1 MAFGGSATQKFYT
14 ILTDMANVSTSC
26 PYLFLVGAF
35 PFFKQR
41 TDIERSFEFFKSRKW
56 TWTVTAV
63 VLLVLVGGI
72 IFTCV
77 EPILRHEY
85 DTAFWTII
93 GPVFFGVIAWLFYH
107 QAVAKGK
114 HDK

>member
-1 MAFGGSATQKFYT
+1 MSQRVVR
-14 ILTDMANVSTSC
+14 IS
-26 PYLFLVGAF
+26 FLVGAF

-93 GPVFFGVIAWLFYH
+93 GPVFFWGDRLALLSSSSS
-107 QAVAKGK
+107 
-114 HDK
+114 

>member
-1 MAFGGSATQKFYT
+1 MDMDRNSRGVAGS
-14 ILTDMANVSTSC
+14 C
-26 PYLFLVGAF
+26 
-35 PFFKQR
+35 R
-41 TDIERSFEFFKSRKW
+41 W
-56 TWTVTAV
+56 
-63 VLLVLVGGI
+63 I

-114 HDK
+114 LDK